1 MGIELDV
8 IAAVVLG
15 GTSLMGGYGSILMT
29 VIGVLLI
36 GVMNNGLG
44 LLNVSIE
51 MQLIAKGAIIIVALS
66 VSNRRG

>member
-1 MGIELDV
+1 
-8 IAAVVLG
+8 
-15 GTSLMGGYGSILMT
+15 MT

-36 GVMNNGLG
+36 GVMNNGFG

-66 VSNRRG
+66 LSNRRG